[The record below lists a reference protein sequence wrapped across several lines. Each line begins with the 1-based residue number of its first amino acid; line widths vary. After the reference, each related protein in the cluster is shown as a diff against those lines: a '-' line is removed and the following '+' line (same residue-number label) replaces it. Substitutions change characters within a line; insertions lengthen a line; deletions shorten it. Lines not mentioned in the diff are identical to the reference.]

1 MTISRLLLIAFL
13 SLTFL
18 ALALLASLSFFA
30 SREALAEEIGRN
42 LAKDATLLM
51 EQVDMQLFER
61 LQNIHSWSRLDV
73 MQDARVGDVDKRLAR
88 FLTDIRQGYG
98 EVYSELFFADET
110 GRVVA
115 SSTTAAIGRT
125 QALQAPWVGAKLP
138 NGEVFL
144 QPLDLQAPYSQ
155 ASLLIHTPVYSR
167 YDGREIG
174 GLYGAFD
181 LWQIFRLFDQAEHSV
196 SGNRYV
202 ALIDQEGRLVAGSA
216 SLRDRGL
223 LLAKALSDWRPD
235 GMATFTRNGMPLL
248 KGEVLIGHAASR
260 GYQGYPGLGW
270 SVLVF
275 QPTEQ
280 AFRSVRAL
288 LWLFSLVF
296 LVTGLLAGVAALAVA
311 GRIARPLVRL
321 TAWTRDFVR
330 HENAVGPHIAGTR
343 EVRELGTAFGQML
356 ENLQQSR
363 QQVIHAAKLAMVG
376 EMAAIM
382 AHEVRTPLGILH
394 TSAQMLQRE
403 PLLSAEGLE
412 LTRFMLDESAR
423 LERLISTLLECARP
437 RPPRMR
443 SCDVHAIVR
452 RVADLLA
459 TQARKKNIRLG
470 CSLKAENS
478 TTACDEELLM
488 QVFLNLVMNAIQIT
502 PSGGRVE
509 VRSSSDRETL
519 SVEVDDDGPGI
530 PEQNRPKVFDPF
542 FTTREG
548 GIGLG
553 LTVTRQ
559 IVDAH
564 HGRIVAEASE
574 WGGARFKVS
583 LPLKEETTS

>member
-18 ALALLASLSFFA
+18 ASALLASLSFFA
-30 SREALAEEIGRN
+30 SREALAAEIGRN

-88 FLTDIRQGYG
+88 FLTDICHSYG
-98 EVYSELFFADET
+98 EVYSKLFFADGT

-115 SSTTAAIGRT
+115 SSTAAAIGRT
-125 QALQAPWVGAKLP
+125 QAIQATWVGAKLP

-155 ASLLIHTPVYSR
+155 AALLIHAPVYSR
-167 YDGREIG
+167 YDGGEIG

-202 ALIDQEGRLVAGSA
+202 ALLDQEGRLIAGSA

-223 LLAKALSDWRPD
+223 LLAKVLSDWHPD
-235 GMATFTRNGMPLL
+235 GIATFTRNGVPLL
-248 KGEVLIGHAASR
+248 EGEVLVGHAASR
-260 GYQGYPGLGW
+260 GYQGYAGLGW

-275 QPTEQ
+275 QPTDQ
-280 AFRSVRAL
+280 AFRSERAL
-288 LWLFSLVF
+288 LWLFSLAF
-296 LVTGLLAGVAALAVA
+296 LITGLLASVAALAVA

-321 TAWTRDFVR
+321 TAWTRDFVH
-330 HENAVGPHIAGTR
+330 HENPVGPHIAGTR
-343 EVRELGTAFGQML
+343 EVRELGTTFGQML

-403 PLLSAEGLE
+403 PQLSAEGLE
-412 LTRFMLDESAR
+412 LTRFMLEESAR

-443 SCDVHAIVR
+443 ACDVHAIVQ

-459 TQARKKNIRLG
+459 TQARKK
-470 CSLKAENS
+470 
-478 TTACDEELLM
+478 T
-488 QVFLNLVMNAIQIT
+488 
-502 PSGGRVE
+502 
-509 VRSSSDRETL
+509 
-519 SVEVDDDGPGI
+519 SVS
-530 PEQNRPKVFDPF
+530 
-542 FTTREG
+542 
-548 GIGLG
+548 
-553 LTVTRQ
+553 
-559 IVDAH
+559 A
-564 HGRIVAEASE
+564 
-574 WGGARFKVS
+574 AR
-583 LPLKEETTS
+583 

>member
-18 ALALLASLSFFA
+18 ASALLASLSFFA
-30 SREALAEEIGRN
+30 SREALAAEIGRN
-42 LAKDATLLM
+42 LGKDATLLM

-61 LQNIHSWSRLDV
+61 LQNIHSWSELDV

-88 FLTDIRQGYG
+88 FLTDIRHGYG
-98 EVYSELFFADET
+98 EVYSELFFADKS

-115 SSTTAAIGRT
+115 SSNAAAIGRNQT
-125 QALQAPWVGAKLP
+125 PQAPWASAMLP

-167 YDGREIG
+167 YDEREIG

-181 LWQIFRLFDQAEHSV
+181 LWQVFRLFDQAEHSV

-202 ALIDQEGRLVAGSA
+202 ALVDQEGRLIAGSA
-216 SLRDRGL
+216 SLRSRGL
-223 LLAKALSDWRPD
+223 LLAKALSDWRPE
-235 GMATFTRNGMPLL
+235 GVATFTRDGMPVLE
-248 KGEVLIGHAASR
+248 GEVLVGHAASR

-270 SVLVF
+270 SLMVF
-275 QPTEQ
+275 QPTDQ

-288 LWLFSLVF
+288 LWLFGLVF
-296 LVTGLLAGVAALAVA
+296 LVTGLLAGMAALAVA

-321 TAWTRDFVR
+321 TAWTQDFVR
-330 HENAVGPHIAGTR
+330 HENPVGPQISGTR
-343 EVRELGTAFGQML
+343 EVKELGTAFGQMI

-403 PLLSAEGLE
+403 PDLSAEGHE

-443 SCDVHAIVR
+443 RSDVHTILH

-459 TQARKKNIRLG
+459 AQARKKNIRLG
-470 CSLKAENS
+470 CTLEAEDS
-478 TTACDEELLM
+478 VTACDEELLM
-488 QVFLNLVMNAIQIT
+488 QVFLNLVLNAIQIT
-502 PSGGRVE
+502 SPGGRVE
-509 VRSSSDRETL
+509 IRSGSDQEAL
-519 SVEVDDDGPGI
+519 SIEVNDDGPGI
-530 PEQNRPKVFDPF
+530 PAENRPKVFDPF
-542 FTTREG
+542 FTTRDG

-559 IVDAH
+559 IVAAH
-564 HGRIVAEASE
+564 GGAIVAEASE
-574 WGGARFKVS
+574 WEGARFRVT
-583 LPLKEETTS
+583 LPLKDEAAA